1 MFPYARVFE
10 VTHGSVMKETFFQRE
25 EQVNNKKMW
34 NSSHQ
39 ERRTKRKFEFSR
51 SYSVLHQGST
61 ESRNVV
67 NQLVSPNEKN

>member
-25 EQVNNKKMW
+25 EQANNKTMW

-39 ERRTKRKFEFSR
+39 ERRTKRKFELGIELLTFIFCAPSR
-51 SYSVLHQGST
+51 I
-61 ESRNVV
+61 R
-67 NQLVSPNEKN
+67 

>member
-10 VTHGSVMKETFFQRE
+10 VTHGSEMKETFFQRE

-39 ERRTKRKFEFSR
+39 ERRTKRKFDF
-51 SYSVLHQGST
+51 Q
-61 ESRNVV
+61 
-67 NQLVSPNEKN
+67 